1 MTAITLPQ
9 THYRALIDD
18 LLTVQTFDFTEDS
31 DEWLLWSRLYR
42 AALVKAPTSDLLALL
57 GIAPPPLVVRYVPE
71 VEFRIVDGSTKWSRF
86 RPETDVFTAVE
97 TARRLTAA
105 YPAFV
110 LAWRVVRGDGV
121 IVAQSVSERQEA
133 A

>member
-1 MTAITLPQ
+1 MTAIIFYTTLLLQ
-9 THYRALIDD
+9 LDD
-18 LLTVQTFDFTEDS
+18 WYVNTPVGDS
-31 DEWLLWSRLYR
+31 
-42 AALVKAPTSDLLALL
+42 AATL
-57 GIAPPPLVVRYVPE
+57 RYVRLAHYLLRRIRLARLSAPAVTYTPE
-71 VEFRIVDGSTKWSRF
+71 VEFRIVDGSTKLSRF
-86 RPETDVFTAVE
+86 RPESDVFTAVE

-121 IVAQSVSERQEA
+121 IVEQSVSERQEA